1 MLVWEMS
8 AVSPSRLKYC
18 YADYLLSCEVSWPPP
33 FDEGCDGMI
42 VVMVMEIRYVLE
54 SERALVMDKLRGAGR
69 LGVDV

>member
-33 FDEGCDGMI
+33 FDEGYDGMI
-42 VVMVMEIRYVLE
+42 VVMVMVMGNTVCIK
-54 SERALVMDKLRGAGR
+54 ERAGISYE
-69 LGVDV
+69 